1 MSPTLE
7 TSISFAAP
15 ADKVWAA
22 LITPELVQQYFFG
35 TRLVTDWQVGSPIY
49 FRGEWEGKPYEDK
62 GTVFEFYPPKKLVY
76 NYLSSWSGKEDVPEN
91 YANISYAVREE
102 GGATIVTVTQDNIEN
117 EKLRTHSEQ
126 NWQSVLG
133 AMKMMLEK

>member
-1 MSPTLE
+1 MSLTLE
-7 TSISFAAP
+7 TSISIAAP

-49 FRGEWEGKPYEDK
+49 FRGEWGGKPYEDK
-62 GTVFEFYPPKKLVY
+62 GTVFEFYPPKKPVY

-91 YANISYAVREE
+91 YANISYAV
-102 GGATIVTVTQDNIEN
+102 QF
-117 EKLRTHSEQ
+117 
-126 NWQSVLG
+126 
-133 AMKMMLEK
+133 